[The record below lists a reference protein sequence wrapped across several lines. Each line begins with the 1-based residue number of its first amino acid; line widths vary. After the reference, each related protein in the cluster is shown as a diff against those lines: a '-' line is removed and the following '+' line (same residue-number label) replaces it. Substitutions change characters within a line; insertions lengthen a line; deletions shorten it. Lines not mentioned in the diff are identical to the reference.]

1 MRSKSR
7 CRQITEI
14 IIFQCPFC
22 NSEFHTNNTN
32 TDKLNYTYT
41 CGNCGLC
48 FSITRNSKKI
58 KSRDLIIW
66 IEKNKVITWKP
77 NRTPALGWNTL
88 TLLEALA
95 DSANIS
101 LNIDNIFRCKTQ
113 LNKILKILRNKI
125 AIAKR
130 NYRPLLERCQFRET
144 KRTRCNKTPIKGRKN
159 GVLLCSYH
167 YNKIEQQKTLIEFV
181 EV

>member
-1 MRSKSR
+1 VSL
-7 CRQITEI
+7 
-14 IIFQCPFC
+14 
-22 NSEFHTNNTN
+22 NN
-32 TDKLNYTYT
+32 YYT

-48 FSITRNSKKI
+48 FPIYRNSKKI

-66 IEKNKVITWKP
+66 VEKNKIITWKP

-88 TLLEALA
+88 TLLEALV

-113 LNKILKILRNKI
+113 LNKILKVLRNKI
-125 AIAKR
+125 TTAKR

-144 KRTRCNKTPIKGRKN
+144 NRTRCNRTPIKGRKN
-159 GVLLCSYH
+159 GVLLCPYH
-167 YNKIEQQKTLIEFV
+167 YGKVVQQKTLIEFV